1 MCFLLSYL
9 PYTGVLD
16 VFRYKLSRED
26 QNEQIGV
33 IITILERC
41 IKTALELL
49 EYFHKYKGCFC

>member
-26 QNEQIGV
+26 QNEQIGAILCVFEGV
-33 IITILERC
+33 IKITLVHGGNIP
-41 IKTALELL
+41 
-49 EYFHKYKGCFC
+49 